1 MPLGM
6 VSLLP
11 FNRRSTDSRAI
22 IPLMPITSFSELPDD
37 ARLWV
42 FAASERITGERTSE
56 LLDAVDEYLAGW
68 KAHGE
73 PLTCAREWRDDRFLV
88 IAVDQS
94 TAGASGCSID
104 ALFRILQQLQG
115 RVGTSLVGGGRVF
128 FRNRAGDIEA
138 TTRTAFADRAVA
150 GDVDTDT
157 MVFDTTVT
165 TAKDYR
171 GGFAR
176 RAGETWH
183 RDLLAPARV

>member
-1 MPLGM
+1 
-6 VSLLP
+6 
-11 FNRRSTDSRAI
+11 
-22 IPLMPITSFSELPDD
+22 MPITSFSKLPDD

-42 FAASERITGERTSE
+42 FAASDRITGERTSE

-73 PLTCAREWRDDRFLV
+73 PLTSAREWRDDRFLV

-115 RVGTSLVGGGRVF
+115 RLGTSLVGGGRVF
-128 FRNRAGDIEA
+128 FRNRAGEIEA
-138 TTRTAFADRAVA
+138 TTRAVFADRAVA
-150 GDVDTDT
+150 GEVDTGT
-157 MVFDTTVT
+157 IVFDTTVT
-165 TAKDYR
+165 SLESYR
-171 GGFAR
+171 RGFER

-183 RDLLAPARV
+183 RELLAPVRV

>member
-1 MPLGM
+1 
-6 VSLLP
+6 
-11 FNRRSTDSRAI
+11 
-22 IPLMPITSFSELPDD
+22 MPITSFSRLPDD

-42 FAASERITGERTSE
+42 FAASDRITGQRTSE
-56 LLDAVDEYLAGW
+56 LLDAVDAYLAGW

-115 RVGTSLVGGGRVF
+115 RLGTSLVGGGRVF
-128 FRNRAGDIEA
+128 YRNRAGETEA
-138 TTRTAFADRAVA
+138 TSRAAFADRAVA
-150 GDVDTDT
+150 GEVDADT
-157 MVFDTTVT
+157 IVFDTTVT
-165 TAKDYR
+165 SVDAYR
-171 GGFAR
+171 RSFTR
-176 RAGETWH
+176 RAGESWH